1 MKRFDLTGRTAL
13 VTGSSRG
20 IGMALA
26 MALLSLG
33 AHRVDELTDQRWRG
47 SSSLA
52 KKIEAA
58 FRISLASLRSRTSA
72 LSDLISASS
81 SLVGPV
87 RSLWSTWAWIT
98 HFPTSRAQ
106 PRAWAPEPG
115 TQPRPRGLT
124 ESIKDHPDRS
134 LTLLERVP
142 LRHDMHPSQ
151 ERKRHQTRD
160 GSTSARGVNSSKKG
174 SVFVGH

>member
-1 MKRFDLTGRTAL
+1 
-13 VTGSSRG
+13 
-20 IGMALA
+20 
-26 MALLSLG
+26 
-33 AHRVDELTDQRWRG
+33 
-47 SSSLA
+47 
-52 KKIEAA
+52 
-58 FRISLASLRSRTSA
+58 

-160 GSTSARGVNSSKKG
+160 GSVPRHPATVRGLLPRRACHR
-174 SVFVGH
+174 FRWPEC